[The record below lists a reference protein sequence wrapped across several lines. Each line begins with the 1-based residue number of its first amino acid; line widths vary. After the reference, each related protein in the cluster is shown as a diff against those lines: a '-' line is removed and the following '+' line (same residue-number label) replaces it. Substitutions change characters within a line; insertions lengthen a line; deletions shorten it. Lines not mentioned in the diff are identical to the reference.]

1 MKKIIALELHGL
13 QVPRSMKIKYINDI
27 DLFIYPKDLFNLID
41 HFDNII
47 QDLDTSDVESNTIRV
62 NNTLKFDVGNDKY
75 SYLFCEFSTDFY
87 DETSVIIQRI
97 IDFFEVFL
105 QVNTFLFKFF
115 ISISRIFF
123 IEKVGSVFRLIRVIE
138 QNIRI
143 NRNIR
148 DFSPYKC
155 ERYEQELSTLF
166 SRINN
171 SELLKE
177 MIKLFYE
184 YGAANDTE
192 TLQVQFSLLWN
203 YLEHVINLYAN
214 NVNKNLIIE
223 QTAFERVK
231 EQISEILD
239 SILETAFLVP
249 INMDYVNSEIG
260 RVLNKLNEDSSFP
273 LDNGSRRSLKN
284 QIRNTINNQIQD
296 EEILIEG
303 YDKDKIYELLIQ
315 KITQFPPIKE
325 LVRLVLRDI
334 NYRLTPREILNLEI
348 IYAAR
353 NHFYHHSVD
362 LESLYQSIIS
372 DHNEITQFN
381 LISLKQEIRYFNKF
395 LRKITGI
402 LFKKMFFESLKNKS
416 LIVSYWD
423 QHSITGE
430 SNANEYFINKV
441 KNVRDNLWQ
450 EKKYLLLHKFLL
462 KKVDNYEENFNTLQ
476 DIEGICFEVDHQEP
490 ISFQLNFEDK
500 FRAHGTFQGGIGYP
514 KVYNFFI
521 DLRTILDNFPSIL
534 RFTELIYMSFSSN
547 IHEIHIRILDYW
559 SNYERVIEH
568 FDYLRENHQ

>member
-1 MKKIIALELHGL
+1 MRNPPVKTAGIM
-13 QVPRSMKIKYINDI
+13 V
-27 DLFIYPKDLFNLID
+27 
-41 HFDNII
+41 
-47 QDLDTSDVESNTIRV
+47 
-62 NNTLKFDVGNDKY
+62 
-75 SYLFCEFSTDFY
+75 EFSTDFY

-115 ISISRIFF
+115 ISITRIFF
-123 IEKVGSVFRLIRVIE
+123 IEKVGSVFKLIRVIE

-155 ERYEQELSTLF
+155 ERYERELSTIF

-184 YGAANDTE
+184 YGAANETE

-203 YLEHVINLYAN
+203 YLEHVIYLYAN
-214 NVNKNLIIE
+214 NVDKNLIIE

-231 EQISEILD
+231 EQISGILD

-249 INMDYVNSEIG
+249 INMEYVNSEIG
-260 RVLNKLNEDSSFP
+260 RVLNKINEDLSFP
-273 LDNGSRRSLKN
+273 IDNGSWRSLKN

-296 EEILIEG
+296 EDILIEG

-315 KITQFPPIKE
+315 QITQFPPIKE

-334 NYRLTPREILNLEI
+334 NYNLTAREIFNLEI

-362 LESLYQSIIS
+362 LESLYQSIIL
-372 DHNEITQFN
+372 DHREITQFN
-381 LISLKQEIRYFNKF
+381 LISLKQEIRDFNKF
-395 LRKITGI
+395 LRKITGR
-402 LFKKMFFESLKNKS
+402 LFKTRFFESLKNTG
-416 LIVSYWD
+416 LNVTYWD
-423 QHSITGE
+423 QHNITGE
-430 SNANEYFINKV
+430 SNANEYFINKI

-450 EKKYLLLHKFLL
+450 EKKYLLLLKFLL
-462 KKVDNYEENFNTLQ
+462 KKVDNYEEDFNTLQ
-476 DIEGICFEVDHQEP
+476 DIEGTCFEVDHQEP
-490 ISFQLNFEDK
+490 NSFLLNFEDK

-521 DLRTILDNFPSIL
+521 DLRTILDKFPSIL
-534 RFTELIYMSFSSN
+534 KFTELIYMSFSSN
-547 IHEIHIRILDYW
+547 IHEIYIRILDYW

-568 FDYLRENHQ
+568 FDYLRENNQ